1 VGEDGEVDPEEEEVE
16 DQRNDDETN
25 HSGEEVFDNTFL
37 RYALEKWPFARNQAR
52 TLSDFL

>member
-1 VGEDGEVDPEEEEVE
+1 MGEDGEVDPEEEEVE